1 MIQLIDLTWWNKV
14 VMLHAAFKL
23 HVQNSTGM
31 CNLLR
36 KQNHANDFSVDGV
49 TSFVIVM
56 TATS

>member
-1 MIQLIDLTWWNKV
+1 
-14 VMLHAAFKL
+14 MLHAAFKL